1 VSELNIPKRVLVLLG
16 SPRKKGNSTTIA
28 DHIVK
33 GAEEGGAVCEKIFL
47 NDLNIKSC
55 QACDLCQTED
65 EFSCS
70 IDDDMQTLY
79 PKIFEADAYIIAT
92 PIYWYNMSSQTK
104 LFMDRFLQM
113 INMEKVDNGL
123 EPSPFK
129 GKGVVVA
136 IAYADEDPFVSG
148 CVNSLRTFQDAFGY
162 AGPEIIEFVYGQADK
177 PGEILNL
184 PAVLKKAVTAG
195 KKLVA

>member
-1 VSELNIPKRVLVLLG
+1 M
-16 SPRKKGNSTTIA
+16 KKKFS
-28 DHIVK
+28 
-33 GAEEGGAVCEKIFL
+33 

-79 PKIFEADAYIIAT
+79 PKIFEADPYIIAT

-129 GKGVVVA
+129 GKGVVIA
-136 IAYADEDPFVSG
+136 FAYADEDPF
-148 CVNSLRTFQDAFGY
+148 
-162 AGPEIIEFVYGQADK
+162 
-177 PGEILNL
+177 
-184 PAVLKKAVTAG
+184 
-195 KKLVA
+195 